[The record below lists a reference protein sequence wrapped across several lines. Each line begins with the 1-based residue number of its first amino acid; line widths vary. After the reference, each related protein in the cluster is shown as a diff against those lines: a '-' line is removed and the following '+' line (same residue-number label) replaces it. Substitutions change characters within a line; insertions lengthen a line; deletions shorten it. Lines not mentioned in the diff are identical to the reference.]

1 MEHIHKKKADQAR
14 SKQLR
19 YALDLSH
26 VLCSPSTVYTEFC
39 EPWKML
45 WFLSSISHS
54 RFFEW
59 SWIKR
64 ILTCH
69 VIVTRLMPDD
79 TRSERPEDV
88 ARRDLTRRRKSF
100 SRPTLKKRRPP
111 RSNHCCHQTDDEV
124 TLLYIPPTT
133 LSSERAN
140 DSTTVIICVF
150 TELCIITIII
160 TCYNNKIWVC
170 NKSYRIFVCSRPRR
184 EYFHQHPTMHQYL
197 FVLWFE
203 LD

>member
-1 MEHIHKKKADQAR
+1 MYWLLGYPITNVGLGVAGPQSLAWVSRTK
-14 SKQLR
+14 
-19 YALDLSH
+19 LSH
-26 VLCSPSTVYTEFC
+26 VNKLINHQRCDKHLLS
-39 EPWKML
+39 
-45 WFLSSISHS
+45 LSSSPYWKYFTLDI
-54 RFFEW
+54 
-59 SWIKR
+59 I
-64 ILTCH
+64 
-69 VIVTRLMPDD
+69 IVTRLMPED

-170 NKSYRIFVCSRPRR
+170 NKSYRIFVCFGLRR
-184 EYFHQHPTMHQYL
+184 AYTLASHNASISVRFMIRVGLVE
-197 FVLWFE
+197 
-203 LD
+203 